1 MICKGIEKFIFHM
14 LYISKPISP
23 SFPALT
29 ATFSP
34 ILAFL
39 KQLTVLIIIA
49 SQRNNYFYFNMK
61 TLEFV

>member
-1 MICKGIEKFIFHM
+1 M

-29 ATFSP
+29 ATFPP

-39 KQLTVLIIIA
+39 KQLTVFIIIA